1 MPEKRK
7 PSRAPALEAEVNAW
21 FNDTFHTHGPV
32 LSDALFN
39 QFLAAKGKLIER
51 LTVLIEKEG

>member
-1 MPEKRK
+1 MPEKK
-7 PSRAPALEAEVNAW
+7 PSRAPAIEAEVNAW
-21 FNDTFHTHGPV
+21 FNDAFHNQGPV

-39 QFLAAKGKLIER
+39 QFLTAKGKLIER